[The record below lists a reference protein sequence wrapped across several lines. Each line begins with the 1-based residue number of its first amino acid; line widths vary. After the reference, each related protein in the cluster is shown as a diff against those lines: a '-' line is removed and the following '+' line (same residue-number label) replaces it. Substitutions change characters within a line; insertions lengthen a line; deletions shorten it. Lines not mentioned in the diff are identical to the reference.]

1 MPPVEKNEDNSITLK
16 VPSNDEEKSKSE
28 ESQSKSPPS
37 TPSKSGKGGKKKGI
51 KGKDEII
58 DEMSEE
64 DKILKEGL
72 EVAVLRLQEQDTNL
86 HKAAL
91 DHLALEI
98 KTATSSMTSVPKPL
112 KFLRPHYD
120 SLKEVYQAWSHS
132 HPMKKMM
139 ADIMSVLGKIDRL
152 I

>member
-1 MPPVEKNEDNSITLK
+1 MPVEKSEDNSITIK
-16 VPSNDEEKSKSE
+16 VPSKDEEKGKSDE
-28 ESQSKSPPS
+28 LQAKSPS
-37 TPSKSGKGGKKKGI
+37 TSKNVGKGGKKKGL

-72 EVAVLRLQEQDTNL
+72 EVAVLRLQESDTNL

-91 DHLALEI
+91 DHLAFEI

-120 SLKEVYQAWSHS
+120 SLKAVYQSWSHS
-132 HPMKKMM
+132 HPMKKLM
-139 ADIMSVLGKIDRL
+139 ADIMSVLGIYLK
-152 I
+152 